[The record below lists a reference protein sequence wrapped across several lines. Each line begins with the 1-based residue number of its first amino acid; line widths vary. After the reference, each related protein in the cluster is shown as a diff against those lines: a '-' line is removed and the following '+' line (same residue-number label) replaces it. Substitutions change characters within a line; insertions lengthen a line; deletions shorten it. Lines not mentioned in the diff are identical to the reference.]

1 LGKYEETIKAKKELI
16 MKFIICLAAIILI
29 SGLYHVAD
37 AATGFEYLPDEHTI
51 GLWHFNEGSGATVKD
66 ESQNN
71 LKGVIEGK
79 AVWGQD
85 DWNEEGGGKSVEFGN
100 NTSIVIG
107 GIKDKRANKLL
118 TPDDAITVEAW
129 VYPTDLASWKLICCH
144 WAGAVG
150 KYHLGVTNGIPNMHV
165 NTDKGTANAASAL
178 ALGVKEWYH
187 VAGTYDGKEIKIY
200 INGKLEG
207 SAPHKG
213 KMATGSP
220 WDVMVGTKA
229 SREFFWHGFIDEV
242 RVSSIAREAE
252 ELSANFDGPQAVK
265 LNPSSLPV
273 HWGELKKK

>member
-1 LGKYEETIKAKKELI
+1 
-16 MKFIICLAAIILI
+16 M
-29 SGLYHVAD
+29 
-37 AATGFEYLPDEHTI
+37 
-51 GLWHFNEGSGATVKD
+51 
-66 ESQNN
+66 
-71 LKGVIEGK
+71 
-79 AVWGQD
+79 
-85 DWNEEGGGKSVEFGN
+85 
-100 NTSIVIG
+100 
-107 GIKDKRANKLL
+107 
-118 TPDDAITVEAW
+118 
-129 VYPTDLASWKLICCH
+129 
-144 WAGAVG
+144 
-150 KYHLGVTNGIPNMHV
+150 
-165 NTDKGTANAASAL
+165 

-273 HWGELKKK
+273 YWGELKKK